1 MRMGRRK
8 GRKNKND
15 KEVIESGSKKQSDEK
30 GHPIKMQSE
39 FLWPEGLPSFWMSSR
54 IAPIP
59 CRENLPR

>member
-30 GHPIKMQSE
+30 SHPIKMQSE
-39 FLWPEGLPSFWMSSR
+39 FLWTEGLSSF
-54 IAPIP
+54 
-59 CRENLPR
+59 